1 MAHSCKNINFL
12 DFLELPSSASE
23 PPFRLMWKYLN
34 VSSSVLWSLLV
45 SRSFLENIKSV
56 QNINILGPFP
66 ILPPPQGGQS
76 GNGEGPARLLRG
88 WGSLDA
94 GAAWLMSAGSGWQG
108 GRGLVAGVGGAH
120 AGCRLRSPVPTVSP
134 SGHMPLPQKPL
145 CLHPCRLLPP
155 AVLSSPCM
163 GPGTFWVP
171 SAPSQA
177 SPGSDSRF

>member
-76 GNGEGPARLLRG
+76 GNGKGPAHILRG

-94 GAAWLMSAGSGWQG
+94 GAALADVCWVWVARRPGPRGRCGWG
-108 GRGLVAGVGGAH
+108 PCGLQAE
-120 AGCRLRSPVPTVSP
+120 
-134 SGHMPLPQKPL
+134 
-145 CLHPCRLLPP
+145 
-155 AVLSSPCM
+155 
-163 GPGTFWVP
+163 VP
-171 SAPSQA
+171 SAHGVPLWTHAPPSEA
-177 SPGSDSRF
+177 SLSPSLPSSAPSCPLITLHGAWDLLGPFGPLAGQPWLRF